1 MDDCHQIKPRCV
13 ETELDGWKRFQ
24 DVQVSTD
31 RRWQSVED
39 TRNARWRKDK
49 KSCLGKVNQKWQLE
63 NPRLEVHWNTGNRDG
78 KKNIKTTN
86 NNNLEN
92 VVAKMGNGKLGKLGI
107 QRESC
112 NSVTLAF
119 ELRSCLSLENR
130 RESIITGYCSHMK
143 NFGVGS
149 LDWVRFKQTNGE
161 RE

>member
-1 MDDCHQIKPRCV
+1 M
-13 ETELDGWKRFQ
+13 E
-24 DVQVSTD
+24 
-31 RRWQSVED
+31 
-39 TRNARWRKDK
+39 
-49 KSCLGKVNQKWQLE
+49 
-63 NPRLEVHWNTGNRDG
+63 

-149 LDWVRFKQTNGE
+149 LD
-161 RE
+161 